1 MGDLESDL
9 ESESITE
16 LSMENLKLTFY
27 EISDAFEL
35 SILRLGLCDKF
46 RRY

>member
-35 SILRLGLCDKF
+35 MYIETWLM
-46 RRY
+46 